1 MALNFRLAAQRLWKG
16 GGPPVPDPTVQI
28 AAQKSADQYNVQGPG
43 GSTTWTQGPRT
54 ITGYDQN
61 GQAIFGT
68 QSTQTTKLS
77 PDQQKQYDLSNQ
89 IAQQLLGG
97 ANKNI
102 GTFVNTPYDAGGKF
116 DYNTETPDAAKA
128 AYTQQTALLQPTFD
142 KANRQFD
149 DKMANAGIPVG
160 SEAYNDAKRQQDQDQ
175 NFALTDAAARA
186 QGTGANMAFQQ
197 HQANVQQGLSTRQQ
211 QYNEIAAALGGN
223 QLAPV
228 GQFAGGSGGSVDAS
242 GAFNAQ
248 NNAKLAGYNAGVAGD
263 NATMSAGAGLA
274 GAGITAG
281 IIVF

>member
-1 MALNFRLAAQRLWKG
+1 MALNFRLDAQRYWKG
-16 GGPPVPDPTVQI
+16 GSPPVPDPTVQI
-28 AAQKSADQYNVQGPG
+28 AAQKSADQYNVVGPG
-43 GSTTWTQGPRT
+43 GTTKWTQGGPMV
-54 ITGYDQN
+54 TGYDQN
-61 GQAIFGT
+61 GKPIFGT
-68 QSTQTTKLS
+68 QSTQTTTLS
-77 PDQQKQYDLSNQ
+77 QDQQKQYDLSNQ

-242 GAFNAQ
+242 GAFNAA

-263 NATMSAGAGLA
+263 NATLSAGAGLA

>member
-1 MALNFRLAAQRLWKG
+1 MALNFRLAAQRHWKG
-16 GGPPVPDPTVQI
+16 GAPPVPDPTVQI
-28 AAQKSADQYNVQGPG
+28 AAQKSADQYNVVGPG
-43 GSTTWTQGPRT
+43 GTTKWTQGPQMV
-54 ITGYDQN
+54 TGYDQN
-61 GQAIFGT
+61 GHAIFGS
-68 QSTQTTKLS
+68 QSTQTTTLA

-89 IAQQLLGG
+89 IADQLLGG

-102 GTFVNTPYDAGGKF
+102 GTFVNTPFSGGQAF
-116 DYNTETPDAAKA
+116 DYNTATPDAAKA
-128 AYTQQTALLQPTFD
+128 AYTQQAALLQPDFD

-160 SEAYNDAKRQQDQDQ
+160 SEAYNDAKRQQDNDQ

-197 HQANVQQGLSTRQQ
+197 NQANNATALATRQQ
-211 QYNEIAAALGGN
+211 QYNEIAAALGGS
-223 QLAPV
+223 QIAPV
-228 GQFAGGSGGSVDAS
+228 GAYAGGSGGSVDAS